1 MAKKISKQLFTISF
15 GGWYQR
21 TTLHLSEIYDLFSR
35 GYSNLPLSV
44 AKITSLHQNLNLESA
59 VRENGDLEFVH
70 AFTKDGIE
78 IKYYEDGLYILVIKS
93 DNIVAAHKQLEDY
106 FNQNLAPAISY
117 IFSLGAPTPKV
128 LADIKIV
135 NPVVVYCQTQKFDKS
150 VIDEKEFGPIYNQ
163 INSDNCSVYKT
174 PKFIFIA
181 AKDNFQNS
189 HELVEM
195 QIFFREFK
203 DQLERYLNIHRTI
216 WEEIQ
221 NIKERPM
228 VKGKNIS
235 ILREKL
241 DVHQKTI
248 NLISSRIDQM
258 SSYIGTRSS
267 VAASLKIEDELN
279 SLFQYKFQTLSNT
292 HTYIQQIWVMTKEYL
307 DSAIQIISD
316 VQSQNSDKTIESLRL
331 ITTIGVLSGIIDYFS
346 VENFPSPTF
355 IGISYFL
362 GLVIATWAVNKAISF
377 IYSNIK
383 YKLEFTSN
391 KT

>member
-1 MAKKISKQLFTISF
+1 MAKEVSQQLFTISF

-21 TTLHLSEIYDLFSR
+21 TTLHLSEIYELFSR
-35 GYSNLPLSV
+35 GCSRLPLSV
-44 AKITSLHQNLNLESA
+44 SKLSALYQNLNFES
-59 VRENGDLEFVH
+59 VTRENGDLEFVH
-70 AFTKDGIE
+70 AITKDGIE
-78 IKYYEDGLYILVIKS
+78 LKYYEDGLYVLTIKS
-93 DNIVAAHKQLEDY
+93 KDIAKAHQKLEDY
-106 FNQNLAPAISY
+106 YNQNLAPAISY

-135 NPVVVYCQTQKFDKS
+135 NPVVVYCQTSKFDKS
-150 VIDEKEFGPIYNQ
+150 IINEDEMGQIYSQ
-163 INSDNCSVYKT
+163 LSSGDCSVYKT
-174 PKFIFIA
+174 SKYIFIA
-181 AKDNFQNS
+181 AGNSFQKS

-235 ILREKL
+235 KLREKL

-267 VAASLKIEDELN
+267 IASSLKIEDDLN

-292 HTYIQQIWVMTKEYL
+292 HAYIQQIWVMTKEYL

-355 IGISYFL
+355 IGISYFI
-362 GLVIATWAVNKAISF
+362 GLVFATWLINKI
-377 IYSNIK
+377 ITYVYSNIK
-383 YKLEFTSN
+383 YKLEFTNN